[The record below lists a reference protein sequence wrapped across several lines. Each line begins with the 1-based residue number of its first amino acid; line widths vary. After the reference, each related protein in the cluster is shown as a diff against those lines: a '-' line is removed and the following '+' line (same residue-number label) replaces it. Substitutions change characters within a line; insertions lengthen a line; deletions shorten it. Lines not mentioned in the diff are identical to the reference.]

1 MENNNIKGRFGMT
14 VRKLLI
20 EQKKTLLIMAGSY
33 LGFCAILGL
42 WGGFMGAVPSNDNFV
57 LYILLGG
64 LACALVASKMFFDMV
79 NKEGRTA
86 LFMSPA
92 TASDKF
98 LPRLI
103 AVIPGMLILVA
114 LGYLVFGYSDILA
127 IGFTYDTWVPLPNP
141 FQHTAENYAAAVCGL
156 IAMFLFNESIF
167 IFGSVAWPRK
177 SFLKSL
183 GIFALIQIVL
193 SFCAMG
199 FVKSGIRIQVV
210 DGEALLWTIIGIVTA
225 IALAIMYGAFWKFK
239 RSTVI

>member
-1 MENNNIKGRFGMT
+1 
-14 VRKLLI
+14 
-20 EQKKTLLIMAGSY
+20 
-33 LGFCAILGL
+33 
-42 WGGFMGAVPSNDNFV
+42 
-57 LYILLGG
+57 
-64 LACALVASKMFFDMV
+64 
-79 NKEGRTA
+79 
-86 LFMSPA
+86 
-92 TASDKF
+92 
-98 LPRLI
+98 
-103 AVIPGMLILVA
+103 
-114 LGYLVFGYSDILA
+114 
-127 IGFTYDTWVPLPNP
+127 
-141 FQHTAENYAAAVCGL
+141 
-156 IAMFLFNESIF
+156 MFLFNESIF

>member
-42 WGGFMGAVPSNDNFV
+42 WGGFMGAFPSNDNFV
-57 LYILLGG
+57 LYILLSG

-103 AVIPGMLILVA
+103 ASDPGHADPRGSRISGVRL
-114 LGYLVFGYSDILA
+114 FGYSRDRIYVRHM
-127 IGFTYDTWVPLPNP
+127 GTTSQPLPAYCRKLCGCRVRADRHVP
-141 FQHTAENYAAAVCGL
+141 FQRVNIYL
-156 IAMFLFNESIF
+156 RI
-167 IFGSVAWPRK
+167 
-177 SFLKSL
+177 
-183 GIFALIQIVL
+183 
-193 SFCAMG
+193 
-199 FVKSGIRIQVV
+199 SGM
-210 DGEALLWTIIGIVTA
+210 AT
-225 IALAIMYGAFWKFK
+225 
-239 RSTVI
+239 